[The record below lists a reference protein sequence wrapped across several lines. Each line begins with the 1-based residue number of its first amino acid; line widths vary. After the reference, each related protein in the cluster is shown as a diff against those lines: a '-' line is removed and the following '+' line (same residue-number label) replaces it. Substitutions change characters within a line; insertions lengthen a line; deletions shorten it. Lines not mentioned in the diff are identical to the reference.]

1 METKLEEG
9 NLNNIEQNELL
20 QNNLKTAL
28 SEMEELQSAHELVVK
43 ELESLRVNYWTGV
56 LKNLRKNFFEKK
68 NNFFFQNFF
77 QIFFCKPPSH
87 DKQTDQQEEHGKELQ
102 RIKEAG
108 EEELIETKTKLA
120 DMDKNV
126 TTLNCQISTLRVFGW
141 VKIQCAPKIAEIWS
155 KKKIFT
161 KLN

>member
-1 METKLEEG
+1 MVWGK
-9 NLNNIEQNELL
+9 
-20 QNNLKTAL
+20 
-28 SEMEELQSAHELVVK
+28 
-43 ELESLRVNYWTGV
+43 
-56 LKNLRKNFFEKK
+56 KNLRKNFFAKK
-68 NNFFFQNFF
+68 IFFFKIFSD
-77 QIFFCKPPSH
+77 FFCKPPSH

-155 KKKIFT
+155 KKNIHKTELNPLFHNLKLTVKNQVSFPKRTNLKGLTKISRT
-161 KLN
+161 WKQSSMV